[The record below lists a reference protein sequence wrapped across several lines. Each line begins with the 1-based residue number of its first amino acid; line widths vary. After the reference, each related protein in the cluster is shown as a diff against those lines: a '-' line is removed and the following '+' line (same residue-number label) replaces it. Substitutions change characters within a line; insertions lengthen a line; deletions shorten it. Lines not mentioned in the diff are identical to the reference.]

1 MYRACHGKQV
11 LGPLMI
17 WALGFTCAVAGEA
30 VGEPEGTAASDLTQ
44 LSLEDL
50 MSIEVTSVSK
60 RAEPQRLAPAAVY
73 VLTAEDIRRSG
84 ATTLPEVLRTVP
96 GLHVARLN
104 ANSWSVSVRGFSG
117 QYANKLLVLVDG
129 RSVYTPLFSGVFW
142 ESLDVMLED
151 IERIE
156 VIRGPGGT
164 LWGANAVNGV
174 INIITK
180 KASETTGGVLSLGG
194 GTEDEVF
201 GRIRYGGPLGDL
213 GFYRFYLGY
222 SNYDEAEFQSGKNAN
237 DAWDSTFGGFRIDLT
252 PDESDT
258 VTIEG
263 RASGND
269 TSETLDSL
277 TRTFP
282 YSQRIDGSE
291 DLARRSL
298 VARWNRNLVNESRF
312 QLQAYYDY
320 FESDAT
326 SILQREHTVD
336 LDFQYEFDAGERH
349 RIVWG
354 TGFRYVSDDI
364 RGSKLLSLDPD
375 ERDLKIFSAY
385 LQDEIKVIQDT
396 LSLTLGAK
404 LEHNSYSG
412 LEIQPNARLTWTPAD
427 RHTIWIAASRAVRS
441 PSRAELDVRLESI
454 TTRRLVVAL
463 YGDNDF
469 ESENVLALEAG
480 YRVQLH
486 ETAALDLTVFHN
498 RYDDLR
504 TAEFRRPFIEI
515 EPLPVH
521 IANPVVADNNMSGTA
536 YGFEAALDWRP
547 KEWWRVRTG
556 YSYLEM
562 DLSPNPDTI
571 DILSGAVEDE
581 SPEQQF
587 FMHHSFDLPRNVEI
601 DATFRYVDTIPAL
614 GVDDYLTMD
623 IRLAW
628 LPRENLEFS
637 LVGQNLLED
646 SHLEYAPSFINTV
659 PTEVERG
666 VYGKVTWRF

>member
-1 MYRACHGKQV
+1 
-11 LGPLMI
+11 
-17 WALGFTCAVAGEA
+17 
-30 VGEPEGTAASDLTQ
+30 
-44 LSLEDL
+44 
-50 MSIEVTSVSK
+50 
-60 RAEPQRLAPAAVY
+60 
-73 VLTAEDIRRSG
+73 
-84 ATTLPEVLRTVP
+84 
-96 GLHVARLN
+96 
-104 ANSWSVSVRGFSG
+104 
-117 QYANKLLVLVDG
+117 
-129 RSVYTPLFSGVFW
+129 
-142 ESLDVMLED
+142 
-151 IERIE
+151 
-156 VIRGPGGT
+156 
-164 LWGANAVNGV
+164 
-174 INIITK
+174 
-180 KASETTGGVLSLGG
+180 
-194 GTEDEVF
+194 
-201 GRIRYGGPLGDL
+201 PLGDL

-222 SNYDEAEFQSGKNAN
+222 SNYDEAEYQSGKSAN

-269 TSETLDSL
+269 TSETLDL
-277 TRTFP
+277 PTRTFP
-282 YSQRIDGSE
+282 FRRRTDGSE

-298 VARWNRNLVNESRF
+298 VARWNRDLANDSRI

-326 SILQREHTVD
+326 NILQREHTVD
-336 LDFQYEFDAGERH
+336 LDFQYEFSAGERH

-354 TGFRYVSDDI
+354 AGFRYVSDDI
-364 RGSKLLSLDPD
+364 RGTNLLSLDPD

-385 LQDEIKVIQDT
+385 LQDEITVIPDT

-412 LEIQPNARLTWTPAD
+412 VEIQPNARLTWTPAD
-427 RHTIWIAASRAVRS
+427 RHTVWLAASRAVRS
-441 PSRAELDVRLESI
+441 PSRAELDVRLENT
-454 TTRRLVVAL
+454 TTRRLAVAL
-463 YGDNDF
+463 YGDEDF

-486 ETAALDLTVFHN
+486 ETAALDLALFHN
-498 RYDDLR
+498 SYDDLR
-504 TAEFRRPFIEI
+504 TTEFRRPFIEVD
-515 EPLPVH
+515 PLPVH
-521 IANPVVADNNMSGTA
+521 LAIPVVADNNMSGTA

-547 KEWWRVRTG
+547 REWWRVRTG

-571 DILSGAVEDE
+571 DLLSGTVEDE

-601 DATFRYVDTIPAL
+601 DATFRYVDAIPAL

-637 LVGQNLLED
+637 LVGQNLFED

-659 PTEVERG
+659 PSEVERG
-666 VYGKVTWRF
+666 IYGKVSWRF

>member
-1 MYRACHGKQV
+1 MYRARHGKQV
-11 LGPLMI
+11 LGPLVI

-30 VGEPEGTAASDLTQ
+30 VGEPEGTAAGDLTQ

-84 ATTLPEVLRTVP
+84 ATTVPEVLRTVP

-180 KASETTGGVLSLGG
+180 KASETTGGVLTLGG
-194 GTEDEVF
+194 GTEDEIF

-222 SNYDEAEFQSGKNAN
+222 SNHDEAEFRSGKNAN

-252 PDESDT
+252 PDDLDT

-298 VARWNRNLVNESRF
+298 VARWNRNLANDSRF
-312 QLQAYYDY
+312 QLRAYYDY

-336 LDFQYEFDAGERH
+336 LDFQYEFEAGERH

-364 RGSKLLSLDPD
+364 RGTNLLSLDPD

-385 LQDEIKVIQDT
+385 LQDEIDVIQDT
-396 LSLTLGAK
+396 LSLTLGTK

-427 RHTIWIAASRAVRS
+427 RHTVWLAASRAVRS

-469 ESENVLALEAG
+469 ESEDVFALEAG

-486 ETAALDLTVFHN
+486 ETAALDLAVFHN
-498 RYDDLR
+498 QYDDLR

-515 EPLPVH
+515 DPLPVH
-521 IANPVVADNNMSGTA
+521 IANPVVADNNMSGTT

-587 FMHHSFDLPRNVEI
+587 FMHHSFELPRNVEI
-601 DATFRYVDTIPAL
+601 DTTFRYVDTIPAL

-637 LVGQNLLED
+637 LVGRNLLED